1 MSVPTVISPFLSG
14 FGLKAGQALG
24 ELFLKPGSS
33 ISLASL
39 ACAFAIAT
47 AYVVVKRRQRGK
59 TARPRLILRALLP
72 RRFLTSASGRVD
84 IGFFLFNTFAAGV
97 LFGWAILST
106 HAVSVFAHE
115 GLARLFGAMTPAPVP
130 RLAASTAMTVVLFL
144 AYELGYW
151 VDHYLKHRIPL
162 LWEFH
167 RVHHTAEHLS
177 PLTNFRVHPVD
188 SVLFLNSLAL
198 FIGAAH
204 GIMTWLL
211 GAPTQAVLL
220 SGTNVLTLGFLFL
233 LVHLQHSHIWI
244 ATRGLAGRLI
254 QSPAHHQLHHSTN
267 PAHFNRN
274 FGGNLSVFD
283 WLFGTLLIPAAEP
296 QRLTFGVEAQG
307 ERPHSMEGVV
317 LTPFVRV
324 WRVVLSPA
332 PAFPDPL
339 IPAQAGTQGTGRHPV
354 S

>member
-1 MSVPTVISPFLSG
+1 MSDPASHALTDFC
-14 FGLKAGQALG
+14 AGVAARLG
-24 ELFLKPGSS
+24 ATLGDLFLKPGSS
-33 ISLASL
+33 ISLVSL
-39 ACAFAIAT
+39 ACALVIAA
-47 AYVVVKRRQRGK
+47 AYVVVRRRGRGRR
-59 TARPRLILRALLP
+59 AGPRLILRALLP
-72 RRFLTSASGRVD
+72 RRFVSSPSGRADV
-84 IGFFLFNTFAAGV
+84 GFFLFNTFAAGI

-106 HAVSVFAHE
+106 HAVSVFVHG
-115 GLARLFGAMTPAPVP
+115 GLVRAFGETRPAPLPAWASSAAMT
-130 RLAASTAMTVVLFL
+130 LILFL

-204 GIMTWLL
+204 GAATWGL
-211 GAPTQAVLL
+211 GAPAQAILL
-220 SGTNVLTLGFLFL
+220 SGTNALTLAFLFL

-244 ATRGLAGRLI
+244 ATRGLLGRLI

-267 PAHFNRN
+267 PAHVNRN

-283 WLFGTLLIPAAEP
+283 WLFGTLLIPGAEP
-296 QRLTFGVEAQG
+296 ERLTFGVEAEG
-307 ERPHSMEGVV
+307 ERPHSAEGAVIA
-317 LTPFVRV
+317 PFVRV
-324 WRVVLSPA
+324 WRMAKGVSAAQYV
-332 PAFPDPL
+332 DRPL
-339 IPAQAGTQGTGRHPV
+339 LRQAQDEGY
-354 S
+354 

>member
-1 MSVPTVISPFLSG
+1 MSDPAAITSVLSG
-14 FGLKAGQALG
+14 LGPKLGQTLG
-24 ELFLKPGSS
+24 DLFLRPGSS
-33 ISLASL
+33 ISLGSL
-39 ACAFAIAT
+39 ACAFVIA
-47 AYVVVKRRQRGK
+47 AGYVIVKRRQAGK
-59 TARPRLILRALLP
+59 GVSPRLILRALLP
-72 RRFLTSASGRVD
+72 RRFVASASGRAD

-106 HAVSVFAHE
+106 HWVSTFTHD
-115 GLARLFGAMTPAPVP
+115 GLAHLFGQARPAPVP
-130 RLAASTAMTVVLFL
+130 GWAASTAMTVVLFL

-151 VDHYLKHRIPL
+151 VDHYLKHRIPA

-204 GIMTWLL
+204 GVMTWLL

-220 SGTNVLTLGFLFL
+220 SGTNVLTLAFLFL

-244 ATRGLAGRLI
+244 ATRGLMGCLI

-274 FGGNLSVFD
+274 FGGSLSVFD

-296 QRLTFGVEAQG
+296 ERLTFGVDAEG

-317 LTPFVRV
+317 ITPFVRL
-324 WRVVLSPA
+324 WERYRA
-332 PAFPDPL
+332 PRPKEEGG
-339 IPAQAGTQGTGRHPV
+339 AQAELGRV
-354 S
+354 RA

>member
-1 MSVPTVISPFLSG
+1 MTRDMPDPAAIPSLANDLISRLDQT
-14 FGLKAGQALG
+14 LAD
-24 ELFLKPGSS
+24 LFLKPGSS

-39 ACAFAIAT
+39 VCAFAVA
-47 AYVVVKRRQRGK
+47 AGFVVVKRLKADKRVG
-59 TARPRLILRALLP
+59 PFLVLRALIP
-72 RRFLTSASGRVD
+72 RKFVASPSGRAD

-97 LFGWAILST
+97 LFGGAILST
-106 HAVSVFAHE
+106 HAVSLFAHD
-115 GLARLFGAMTPAPVP
+115 GLAHLFGAIRPIPAPGWAVS
-130 RLAASTAMTVVLFL
+130 AAMTLVLFL

-151 VDHYLKHRIPL
+151 VDHYLKHRIPV

-188 SVLFLNSLAL
+188 SILFLNSLAL

-204 GIMTWLL
+204 GLMTWLL
-211 GAPTQAVLL
+211 GAPAQALLL
-220 SGTNVLTLGFLFL
+220 SGTNVLTLAFLFL
-233 LVHLQHSHIWI
+233 LVHLQHSQIWI
-244 ATRGLAGRLI
+244 PTRGLLGRLI
-254 QSPAHHQLHHSTN
+254 QSPAHHQLHHSMD

-283 WLFGTLLIPAAEP
+283 WLFGTLLIPEAAP
-296 QRLTFGVEAQG
+296 QRLTFGVDAAG

-317 LTPFVRV
+317 LTPFVRL
-324 WRVVLSPA
+324 WAMARVRLSRRSQRGA
-332 PAFPDPL
+332 HAL
-339 IPAQAGTQGTGRHPV
+339 L

>member
-1 MSVPTVISPFLSG
+1 MSLPAAISPFLSG
-14 FGLKAGQALG
+14 LAPKLGQTLG
-24 ELFLKPGSS
+24 DLFLRPGSS

-39 ACAFAIAT
+39 ACAFAIAVG
-47 AYVVVKRRQRGK
+47 YVVVKRHQRG
-59 TARPRLILRALLP
+59 RPVRLRLILRALLP
-72 RRFLTSASGRVD
+72 RRFLASASGRVD

-106 HAVSVFAHE
+106 HAMSIFAHE
-115 GLARLFGAMTPAPVP
+115 GLARLFGAMKPAPVP
-130 RLAASTAMTVVLFL
+130 HLSASAAMTVVLFL

-177 PLTNFRVHPVD
+177 PLTNFRVHPLD
-188 SVLFLNSLAL
+188 SILFLNSLAL

-204 GIMTWLL
+204 GTMTWLL

-220 SGTNVLTLGFLFL
+220 SGTNVLTLAFLFL

-244 ATRGLAGRLI
+244 TTRGLAGRLI

-267 PAHFNRN
+267 PAHFNKN

-296 QRLTFGVEAQG
+296 QRLTFGVEAKG
-307 ERPHSMEGVV
+307 ERPQSMEGVV
-317 LTPFVRV
+317 LTPFARL
-324 WRVVLSPA
+324 WRRQRT
-332 PAFPDPL
+332 PL
-339 IPAQAGTQGTGRHPV
+339 PQGEGGARDA
-354 S
+354 

>member
-1 MSVPTVISPFLSG
+1 MSDAFLDRLAG
-14 FGLKAGQALG
+14 FGQRFGQTLG
-24 ELFLKPGSS
+24 DLFLRPGSS
-33 ISLASL
+33 ISLGSL
-39 ACAFAIAT
+39 ACAFVIA
-47 AYVVVKRRQRGK
+47 ASYVAVKRGRRGK
-59 TARPRLILRALLP
+59 TTNPRLLLRALLP
-72 RRFLTSASGRVD
+72 RRFIASPSGRAD

-106 HAVSVFAHE
+106 HAVSVFVHE
-115 GLARLFGAMTPAPVP
+115 GLTRLVGDSRPPP
-130 RLAASTAMTVVLFL
+130 ISPWAASAEMTVGLFA

-188 SVLFLNSLAL
+188 SILFLNWLAL

-204 GIMTWLL
+204 GAMTWGM
-211 GAPTQAVLL
+211 GAPAQAVLL
-220 SGTNVLTLGFLFL
+220 SGTNVLTLIFLFL

-244 ATRGLAGRLI
+244 ATRGVLGRLI

-267 PAHFNRN
+267 PAHFNTN
-274 FGGNLSVFD
+274 FGGSLALFD

-307 ERPHSMEGVV
+307 ERPHSVEGVV
-317 LTPFVRV
+317 ISPFARV
-324 WRVVLSPA
+324 WAMARRRASAL
-332 PAFPDPL
+332 L
-339 IPAQAGTQGTGRHPV
+339 EGETQTAA
-354 S
+354 

>member
-1 MSVPTVISPFLSG
+1 MFVPSAISPFLSG
-14 FGLKAGQALG
+14 LGQKAGQTFG
-24 ELFLKPGSS
+24 DLFLRPGSGV
-33 ISLASL
+33 SLASL
-39 ACAFAIAT
+39 ACAFAIAA
-47 AYVVVKRRQRGK
+47 AYVVVKRRQRGR
-59 TARPRLILRALLP
+59 AAGPRLILRALLP
-72 RRFLTSASGRVD
+72 RRFVASASGRVD

-115 GLARLFGAMTPAPVP
+115 GLTRLFGAVKPAPVSP
-130 RLAASTAMTVVLFL
+130 LAASTAMTVVLFL

-188 SVLFLNSLAL
+188 SVLFLNCLAL

-204 GIMTWLL
+204 GTMTWLL

-220 SGTNVLTLGFLFL
+220 SGTNVLTLAFLFL

-254 QSPAHHQLHHSTN
+254 QSPAHHQLHHSTD

-283 WLFGTLLIPAAEP
+283 WLFGTLLIPTSEP
-296 QRLTFGVEAQG
+296 QRLTFGVEADG
-307 ERPHSMEGVV
+307 ERQQSMEGVV
-317 LTPFVRV
+317 LTPFARLWRRQRTPLPEGEGGVQAELGRVR
-324 WRVVLSPA
+324 A
-332 PAFPDPL
+332 
-339 IPAQAGTQGTGRHPV
+339 
-354 S
+354 